1 MYATTY
7 HKPRTLV
14 EAVALYES
22 SDEPTYL
29 SGGHTLIPTLK
40 NRLAAPQHLID
51 LRAIPELSGIAVTS
65 DTVVIGAA
73 TKHAAVA
80 ASKEVKAAIPAL
92 AGLAGSIGDV
102 QVRHMGTIGG
112 STANNDPAADY
123 PSAVLSLDAILHTDR
138 REIPADEYFQ
148 GLYTTAL
155 EPGEI
160 LVRLEFRI
168 PDIAG
173 YAKFRNPASRYAMAA
188 AFVSKH
194 RDGHVRVAITGAGNE
209 GVFRW
214 TEAEERLTESLTA
227 EALDG
232 LAIDPS
238 RMMGDMHA
246 PADYRA
252 HLVTVMARR
261 AVQNLGGTHIV

>member
-7 HKPRTLV
+7 HKPKTLS
-14 EAVALYES
+14 EAVSLYEGS
-22 SDEPTYL
+22 EEPSYL

-40 NRLAAPQHLID
+40 SRLAAPQHLID
-51 LRAIPELSGIAVTS
+51 VRNIPELSGIEVTA
-65 DTVVIGAA
+65 DKVIIGSA
-73 TKHAAVA
+73 TKHAVVA
-80 ASKEVKAAIPAL
+80 ASKEIKAAIPAL
-92 AGLAGSIGDV
+92 CGLAGSIGDV

-123 PSAVLSLDAILHTDR
+123 PSAVLSLDAIVHTDR
-138 REIPADEYFQ
+138 RAIPADEYFQ

-160 LVRLEFRI
+160 LVRVEFKI
-168 PDIAG
+168 PEIAG
-173 YAKFRNPASRYAMAA
+173 YAKFRNPASRYSMAA

-194 RDGHVRVAITGAGNE
+194 RDGHIRVAITGAGNE

-214 TEAEERLTESLTA
+214 TEAEERLTKSLA
-227 EALDG
+227 VEALDG

-252 HLVTVMARR
+252 HLVAVMTRR
-261 AVQNLGGTHIV
+261 AVQNLGGTHIL

>member
-1 MYATTY
+1 MYEITY
-7 HKPRTLV
+7 HKPKTIA

-22 SDEPTYL
+22 SDEPSYV
-29 SGGHTLIPTLK
+29 SGGHTLIPALK

-51 LRAIPELSGIAVTS
+51 LRGIPELSGIEVTS
-65 DTVVIGAA
+65 EEVIIGSATRHAVVA
-73 TKHAAVA
+73 K
-80 ASKEVKAAIPAL
+80 SSEVKAAIPAL
-92 AGLAGSIGDV
+92 SGLAASIGDV

-123 PSAVLSLDAILHTDR
+123 PSAVLSLNAVIHTDR
-138 REIPADEYFQ
+138 RKISADDYFQ
-148 GLYTTAL
+148 ALYTTAL

-160 LVRLEFRI
+160 LIRVEFKI
-168 PDIAG
+168 PTIAG
-173 YAKFRNPASRYAMAA
+173 YAKFRNPASRYALAA

-214 TEAEERLTESLTA
+214 PEAEERLTESWTA
-227 EALDG
+227 GALDG
-232 LAIDPS
+232 LTIDPS
-238 RMMGDMHA
+238 RLMSDMHA

-252 HLVTVMARR
+252 HLVAVMTRR
-261 AVQNLGGTHIV
+261 AVQNPGGTHIL

>member
-7 HKPRTLV
+7 HRPKTIA
-14 EAVALYES
+14 EAVALYEGS
-22 SDEPTYL
+22 EDASYL
-29 SGGHTLIPTLK
+29 SGGHTLIPALK

-51 LRAIPELSGIAVTS
+51 VRAIPELSGIAVTA
-65 DTVVIGAA
+65 DRVVIGAA
-73 TKHAAVA
+73 TRHAAVA
-80 ASKEVKAAIPAL
+80 ACEDVKAAIPAL
-92 AGLAGSIGDV
+92 CGLAGSIGDV

-123 PSAVLSLDAILHTDR
+123 PAAVLSLDAIVHTDR

-160 LVRLEFRI
+160 LVRVEFKI

-173 YAKFRNPASRYAMAA
+173 YAKFRNPASRYSMAA
-188 AFVSKH
+188 AFVSRH

-214 TEAEERLTESLTA
+214 TEAEELLTENFSA
-227 EALDG
+227 EALEG
-232 LAIDPS
+232 LTIDPS
-238 RMMGDMHA
+238 GMMGDMHA

-252 HLVTVMARR
+252 HLVAVMTRR
-261 AVQNLGGTHIV
+261 AVQNLGGTHIL